1 MNEHEAL
8 EAIRRWDLTGIER
21 EIVDMCERLLARIEE
36 LEELED
42 KDTAV
47 RFAVDEARIN
57 ELEMWRG
64 SRPVAA
70 WR

>member
-21 EIVDMCERLLARIEE
+21 EILDVCERLLARI
-36 LEELED
+36 EELED

>member
-1 MNEHEAL
+1 
-8 EAIRRWDLTGIER
+8 
-21 EIVDMCERLLARIEE
+21 MCERLLARI
-36 LEELED
+36 EELED